1 MDELE
6 VVVAV
11 RLKGGQLRE
20 EVEEAKSDDVK
31 LSDKSNTPRLMH
43 VHKKLGCAITYF
55 YFWVH

>member
-1 MDELE
+1 MNELE

-31 LSDKSNTPRLMH
+31 LSDKSNKHAKAYARS
-43 VHKKLGCAITYF
+43 
-55 YFWVH
+55 

>member
-11 RLKGGQLRE
+11 RLKG

-43 VHKKLGCAITYF
+43 VHKKL
-55 YFWVH
+55 